1 MSPNPYRMD
10 MLRQIIDDF
19 HVDGVVE
26 VVLQTC
32 LTYSIE
38 TRAVRKLVTEEKGLP
53 YLAVETDY
61 SQGDSG
67 QLKTRLN
74 AFTEML

>member
-1 MSPNPYRMD
+1 
-10 MLRQIIDDF
+10 MLGRLIDDF

-32 LTYSIE
+32 LTYAVES
-38 TRAVRKLVTEEKGLP
+38 RAVREFVTGEKKLP
-53 YLAVETDY
+53 YLMVETDY
-61 SQGDSG
+61 STQDNG
-67 QLKTRLN
+67 QLETRLN